1 MAKNILCLWTCLF
14 SALFYTGI
22 HGALE
27 QETENN
33 IQMFEKNNDFAFRL
47 YKSIVAQ
54 PESQSRNVFF
64 SPLSVSTALA
74 ALSLG
79 AAGETHEQLLSGLGF
94 NSSILTS
101 EEVHQAFLSL
111 LQTLNQRT
119 GVDLEVGTALYV
131 QDTFKPH
138 ADFLEKMKRF
148 YLSDGFSVDFTKTAE
163 TTEQINKYVSEKT
176 RGKISKFIEDLDSR
190 TIMYLLSYI
199 YFKGKWIIP
208 FDPKSTQQRDFHLD
222 DETTVPVQ
230 MMYNKDYFDAHYD
243 QQLSAQVLIL
253 HYNDSL
259 SMMLALPEKGLSA
272 LEETI
277 STQHIVK
284 WLRWAMKRKFEI
296 YVPKLSLKTSY
307 SLKNILTGMGMADM
321 FTNKANFTG
330 ISSEE
335 NLFVSEADHQASLDV
350 DETGA
355 TATAVTGV
363 GFMPMSWVHTPV
375 LVFDRPFM
383 IFIVDRETKNVL
395 FMGKIFNPAKKD
407 AN

>member
-1 MAKNILCLWTCLF
+1 M
-14 SALFYTGI
+14 
-22 HGALE
+22 
-27 QETENN
+27 
-33 IQMFEKNNDFAFRL
+33 QMFEKNSDFAFRL

-54 PESQSRNVFF
+54 PESQSKNVFF

-79 AAGETHEQLLSGLGF
+79 AAGETHQQLLSGLGF
-94 NSSILTS
+94 NSSVLTS

-119 GVDLEVGTALYV
+119 
-131 QDTFKPH
+131 
-138 ADFLEKMKRF
+138 
-148 YLSDGFSVDFTKTAE
+148 DGFSVDFTKTAE

-208 FDPKSTQQRDFHLD
+208 FDPNSTRQRTFHLD

-230 MMYNKDYFDAHYD
+230 MMYKKDFFDAYYD
-243 QQLSAQVLIL
+243 HQLSAQVLIL
-253 HYNDSL
+253 HYNDSF

-284 WLRWAMKRKFEI
+284 WLRWKTKRKFEI

-363 GFMPMSWVHTPV
+363 GIMPLSRVSTPV
-375 LVFDRPFM
+375 LNFNRPFM
-383 IFIVDRETKNVL
+383 IFIVDGKTKNVL
-395 FMGKIFNPAKKD
+395 FMGKIVNPAKKY